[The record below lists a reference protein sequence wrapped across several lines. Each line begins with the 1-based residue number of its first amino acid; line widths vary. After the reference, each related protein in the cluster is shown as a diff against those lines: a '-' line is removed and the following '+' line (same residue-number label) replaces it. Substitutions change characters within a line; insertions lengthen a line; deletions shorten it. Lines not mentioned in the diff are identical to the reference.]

1 MKKLRYARSVH
12 VMTEEYASVEWE
24 TGSDIEVYCPS
35 CNESHIF
42 MDARFGFKYCQD
54 CGQKLDWSDK

>member
-1 MKKLRYARSVH
+1 
-12 VMTEEYASVEWE
+12 MTEEYASVEWE